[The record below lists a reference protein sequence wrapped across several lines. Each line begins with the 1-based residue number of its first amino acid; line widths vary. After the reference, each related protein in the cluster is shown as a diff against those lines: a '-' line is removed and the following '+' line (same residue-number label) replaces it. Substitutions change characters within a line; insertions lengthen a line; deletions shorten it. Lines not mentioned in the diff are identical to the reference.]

1 MNNNN
6 NPTNNPKKE
15 VSALINERIRAPRVQ
30 LIDQHGENI
39 GVVAQREALQRAI
52 EANLDLVMIA
62 ERGKEGVPV
71 TKIMDF
77 GKSLYEKKKKQ
88 NEAKKHQKVIQV
100 KEIKLSPKI
109 GEHDYQTK
117 MKQAVEFLKSGK
129 RVKITVFFRGRENA
143 TKNERGPQIFAKV
156 EQTFH
161 ENGFEQSLAREG
173 ESMMGSTWSRIYF
186 IK

>member
-1 MNNNN
+1 VNNNN
-6 NPTNNPKKE
+6 NNTNPKRE
-15 VSALINERIRAPRVQ
+15 LSALINERIRAPKVQ
-30 LIDQHGENI
+30 LIDQDGENVGI
-39 GVVAQREALQRAI
+39 VSQREALQKAI
-52 EANLDLVMIA
+52 DANLDLVMIA

-117 MKQAVEFLKSGK
+117 IKQAVDFLKEGK

-143 TKNERGPQIFAKV
+143 TKHERGPQLFAKV
-156 EQTFH
+156 EQSFND
-161 ENGFEQSLAREG
+161 NGFANNLAREG
-173 ESMMGSTWSRIYF
+173 ESAMGSTWSRIYYL
-186 IK
+186 K